1 MHPDSGNNTTYE
13 LSNQTCRLCLGNKE
27 EVAPLEDSLTESEL
41 TNVIE
46 GFFKIDLDENW
57 PFHNACIK
65 CIKEVQL
72 IESIRS
78 EFQDKNRIF
87 DVLWTQ
93 YKRIHLQDES
103 TNGGKKYVLKEIED
117 AMPDEYVI
125 EELVV
130 EKTQL
135 NALQSDML
143 LKEENASSDLIIKV
157 EEQEEDDPVQEEL
170 VYEEMALS
178 ESDIDMD
185 VIIEEE
191 KEGLNDTSEV
201 SLMEEQ
207 LEKPDDNVQTVTEVD
222 SEHHSEHL
230 YETGDE
236 EDELNEDE
244 GYFDETIIRCY
255 ICMTCLETENSL
267 QDHLTENHGNLMPF
281 HCDKCLLQ
289 FHSIHEVNQ
298 HLITHVFPFVCLYC
312 PRKYCKESL
321 LRVHNKICNSYRCV
335 LCPAEFAIKAH
346 LNTHTRQHT
355 AELRRTN
362 KCKQCGRPFK
372 QVSKLRRHIQ
382 SGECSGGSKEPRKQS
397 PESKSY
403 PEAANRSRVVR
414 NLLVCQV
421 CCRKFDNNSHLARHL
436 ELEHPEFS
444 IPLFP
449 CDVCPKKFT
458 SFETS
463 LRHRAYHRRST
474 AKPKDTTKT
483 KESDTVCKI
492 CNKAFRV
499 DHQLL
504 RHLTEDHSLS
514 LELFE
519 CEQCPRKFSTEF
531 KLRKHQYNSHRD
543 NKPMFVCSHCGQKF
557 EKKLTL
563 KDHETKHL
571 GTPAY
576 KCNVCHKTFIHKHSL
591 DRHAL
596 VHSDEK
602 QFACDFCSKTFKRNT
617 TLVIHR
623 RIHTG
628 EKPYQ
633 CEPCGM
639 RFIDSSTLIKH
650 RQRAHMKTE

>member
-1 MHPDSGNNTTYE
+1 M
-13 LSNQTCRLCLGNKE
+13 
-27 EVAPLEDSLTESEL
+27 
-41 TNVIE
+41 
-46 GFFKIDLDENW
+46 DENW
-57 PFHNACIK
+57 PFHNACLK

-78 EFQDKNRIF
+78 EFQGKNRIF

-93 YKRIHLQDES
+93 YKRIHLQDEP
-103 TNGGKKYVLKEIED
+103 TNSGKKYVEKEIED
-117 AMPDEYVI
+117 SMPDEYVI

-130 EKTQL
+130 EKSQMDV
-135 NALQSDML
+135 LQPDLL
-143 LKEENASSDLIIKV
+143 LKEENTGTELIIKV
-157 EEQEEDDPVQEEL
+157 EEQEDDDAVQEEL

-185 VIIEEE
+185 AIIEEE
-191 KEGLNDTSEV
+191 KDTMNDTSEV
-201 SLMEEQ
+201 SIIEEHMVEQ
-207 LEKPDDNVQTVTEVD
+207 DDNEQAATEAD
-222 SEHHSEHL
+222 SEHHSDNV
-230 YETGDE
+230 YDETGDE
-236 EDELNEDE
+236 EDDDE
-244 GYFDETIIRCY
+244 SSNDGGYFDETIIRCY
-255 ICMTCLETENSL
+255 ICMACLESESAL
-267 QDHLTENHGNLMPF
+267 QEHLTGMHGNLLPF

-289 FHSIHEVNQ
+289 FHAIDEVNQ

-312 PRKYCKESL
+312 PRKYAKVGL
-321 LRVHNKICNSYRCV
+321 LRMHNKVCSSYRCV

-346 LNTHTRQHT
+346 LNAHKRQHT
-355 AELRRTN
+355 AELRATN
-362 KCKQCGRPFK
+362 KCKHCGRTFK

-382 SGECSGGSKEPRKQS
+382 AGECSGSKPEPIKPS
-397 PESKSY
+397 PE
-403 PEAANRSRVVR
+403 AVSRAKMAI

-421 CCRKFDNNSHLARHL
+421 CSRKFDNNSHLARHF
-436 ELEHPEFS
+436 ERDHSEFRL
-444 IPLFP
+444 PLFP

-458 SFETS
+458 SFEKS
-463 LRHRAYHRRST
+463 IRHRAYHRRAT
-474 AKPKDTTKT
+474 AKPKDAKKT

-492 CNKAFRV
+492 CSKTFRV

-650 RQRAHMKTE
+650 RQRAHIKAE

>member
-1 MHPDSGNNTTYE
+1 MHPDSGHTTYE

-27 EVAPLEDSLTESEL
+27 EVAALDASLTENEL

-46 GFFKIDLDENW
+46 GMFKID
-57 PFHNACIK
+57 
-65 CIKEVQL
+65 
-72 IESIRS
+72 
-78 EFQDKNRIF
+78 
-87 DVLWTQ
+87 
-93 YKRIHLQDES
+93 YKRIHLQDETS
-103 TNGGKKYVLKEIED
+103 TSGKKYVSKEIEES
-117 AMPDEYVI
+117 MPAEYVI

-130 EKTQL
+130 EKSQMEM
-135 NALQSDML
+135 LQPDML
-143 LKEENASSDLIIKV
+143 HKEENAGADLIIKV
-157 EEQEEDDPVQEEL
+157 EEQDEDEHGVQEEL
-170 VYEEMALS
+170 VYEEMTLS

-185 VIIEEE
+185 AIIEEE
-191 KEGLNDTSEV
+191 KDAMHDTSEV
-201 SLMEEQ
+201 SIIEGHMVEQ
-207 LEKPDDNVQTVTEVD
+207 DEQEQTVSEGGD
-222 SEHHSEHL
+222 SEHHSDKL

-236 EDELNEDE
+236 EEDDGSPDDE

-255 ICMTCLETENSL
+255 ICMACVESEGSL
-267 QDHLTENHGNLMPF
+267 QEHLTTMHGNLLPF

-312 PRKYCKESL
+312 PRRYCKERL
-321 LRVHNKICNSYRCV
+321 LRVHNKVCSSYRCV
-335 LCPAEFAIKAH
+335 LCPAEFVIKAH
-346 LNTHTRQHT
+346 LIAHKRQHT
-355 AELRRTN
+355 AELRSSN
-362 KCKQCGRPFK
+362 KCKHCGRSFK

-382 SGECSGGSKEPRKQS
+382 SGECSGAKSEPKPS
-397 PESKSY
+397 PEASV
-403 PEAANRSRVVR
+403 NRSRIGR
-414 NLLVCQV
+414 HLLVCQV
-421 CCRKFDNNSHLARHL
+421 CNRKFDNNSHLARHF
-436 ELEHPEFS
+436 ERDHAEFRL
-444 IPLFP
+444 PLFP

-458 SFETS
+458 SFEKS
-463 LRHRAYHRRST
+463 IRHRAYHRRST
-474 AKPKDTTKT
+474 AKPKETKKG

-576 KCNVCHKTFIHKHSL
+576 
-591 DRHAL
+591 R
-596 VHSDEK
+596 
-602 QFACDFCSKTFKRNT
+602 SK
-617 TLVIHR
+617 V
-623 RIHTG
+623 
-628 EKPYQ
+628 
-633 CEPCGM
+633 
-639 RFIDSSTLIKH
+639 
-650 RQRAHMKTE
+650 AH